1 MEGQLNSALQYLND
15 NGCGAIL
22 PLQTDNIIKQLHD
35 KHPKVQ
41 PVKLGSLLFGP
52 VEEAAYNEITGEMI
66 REAAPRN
73 KGAGGPSNVDA
84 NGCQSSLL
92 ASHSR
97 SLALICVMLLQL

>member
-15 NGCGAIL
+15 NGCGAVL
-22 PLQTDNIIKQLHD
+22 PLIDNIIMQLHD
-35 KHPKVQ
+35 KHTRVQ
-41 PVKLGSLLFGP
+41 PAKLGSLLFGP
-52 VEEAAYNEITGEMI
+52 VEEAAHNEITSEII
-66 REAAPRN
+66 RGAALRN

-97 SLALICVMLLQL
+97 SLALICVMHLQL